1 MARDTMAP
9 NFENKEIEQLAAEIA
24 KLAGESE
31 SDAVRQALRERLERL
46 KPGGGAT
53 SEAAPAAETGAKARR
68 RPRTMEEMLHF
79 METEIWPLI
88 PEENRGGPPITKEEK
103 EELLGY
109 GPEGF

>member
-9 NFENKEIEQLAAEIA
+9 NFEDKEIEQLAAEIA

-46 KPGGGAT
+46 KPETGPTTG
-53 SEAAPAAETGAKARR
+53 TGAKPR
-68 RPRTMEEMLHF
+68 RPRTMEEMLHV
-79 METEIWPLI
+79 METKVWPLI
-88 PEENRGGPPITKEEK
+88 PKRNRGGAPITKEEK

-109 GPEGF
+109 GPEGY